1 MELNNLFNLKG
12 RTALVTGSGQG
23 MGRAAAV
30 LLASRGAKVIVNWN
44 SNDAKA
50 AVTMDEIKAAGGEGV
65 AWKYDISKSTVR
77 RDFEA
82 FMAEN
87 GLSVDILVLNA
98 SVQIRNDWE
107 NITPEEFDTQ
117 MYTNFRASL
126 QLIQA
131 CVPGMRAK
139 KWGRIVTLG
148 SVQQSRPNTA
158 MAVYAATKAAQNN
171 LCMTL
176 CGQLAGDGITI
187 NNIAP
192 GAIETVRNEKVLADP
207 AYRKMIEQS
216 IPVGFVGQSEDV
228 APLILL
234 LCSEEGRYITGADIP
249 IDGGMSIPFTKGK

>member
-1 MELNNLFNLKG
+1 MQLFNLKG

-23 MGRAAAV
+23 IGRATAV
-30 LLASRGAKVIVNWN
+30 LLARQGAKVIINWN

-50 AVTMDEIKAAGGEGV
+50 AITMDEIKAVGGEYMT
-65 AWKYDISKSTVR
+65 WKYDISRPTVKE
-77 RDFEA
+77 DFEA
-82 FMAEN
+82 WMKEK
-87 GLSVDILVLNA
+87 GLTVDILVLNA
-98 SVQIRNDWE
+98 SVQIRNEWE
-107 NITPEEFDTQ
+107 KITPEEFDKQ
-117 MYTNFRASL
+117 MHTNFRASL

-131 CVPGMRAK
+131 CVPGMREN
-139 KWGRIVTLG
+139 KWGRIVTVG

-192 GAIETVRNEKVLADP
+192 GAVETVRNEKVLADP
-207 AYRKMIEQS
+207 DYRKMIENS
-216 IPVGFVGQSEDV
+216 IPVGFVGQSEDI
-228 APLILL
+228 APTVLL
-234 LCSEEGRYITGADIP
+234 LVSEEGRYITGADIP

>member
-1 MELNNLFNLKG
+1 MELKMFDLRGK
-12 RTALVTGSGQG
+12 TALVTGSGQG
-23 MGRAAAV
+23 IGRATAV
-30 LLASRGAKVIVNWN
+30 LLAKQGAKVIINWN

-50 AVTMDEIKAAGGEGV
+50 AVTTEQVKAVGGECLS
-65 AWKYDISKSTVR
+65 WKYDISKATVR
-77 RDFEA
+77 QDFEK

-87 GLSVDILVLNA
+87 GLVVDILVLNA
-98 SVQIRNDWE
+98 SVQIRNEWE
-107 NITPEEFDTQ
+107 NITPEEFDKQ
-117 MYTNFRASL
+117 MHTNFRASL

-139 KWGRIVTLG
+139 KWGRIVTVG

-192 GAIETVRNEKVLADP
+192 GAIETVRNEKVLSDP
-207 AYRKMIEQS
+207 EYRKMIENS
-216 IPVGFVGQSEDV
+216 IPVGFVGQSEDI
-228 APLILL
+228 APAVLL
-234 LCSEEGRYITGADIP
+234 LVCEEGRYITGADIP

>member
-1 MELNNLFNLKG
+1 MFELSGK
-12 RTALVTGSGQG
+12 TALITGSGQVI
-23 MGRAAAV
+23 GRATAV
-30 LLASRGAKVIVNWN
+30 LLAKQGAKVIINWN

-50 AVTMDEIKAAGGEGV
+50 AVTMEAVKEAGGEYL
-65 AWKYDISKSTVR
+65 AWKYDISRPSLR
-77 RDFEA
+77 EDFEK
-82 FMAEN
+82 FMADN
-87 GLSVDILVLNA
+87 DITVDILVLNA
-98 SVQIRNDWE
+98 SVQVRNEWE
-107 NITPEEFDTQ
+107 KITPEEFDMQ
-117 MYTNFRASL
+117 MHTNFRASL

-139 KWGRIVTLG
+139 KWGRIVTVG

-192 GAIETVRNEKVLADP
+192 GAVETVRNEVVLSDP
-207 AYRKMIEQS
+207 DYRKMIENA
-216 IPVGFVGQSEDV
+216 IPVGFVGQSEDI
-228 APLILL
+228 APTILL
-234 LCSEEGRYITGADIP
+234 LVSEEGRYITGADIP